1 MITWAGQKLLL
12 GHWDGLLNFTK
23 QAQKQKQ
30 MKTSKPKTIKM
41 KTKPVDKTEAPVV
54 KVDKKTVVKR
64 AIKKVA
70 FPKKL
75 KRQIEEEI
83 GAPVTIVGKEKK
95 KLVKMAEKEAVML
108 FTGIKKGMDK
118 SIILNP
124 KTNSKAS
131 KNKTANKSKK
141 NSIKVTGK
149 AVKQE
154 VKLDAKDKLFKIVE
168 KKGKKSPKKKVSVK
182 KASVKKVAKV
192 SKTKSVTAP
201 KVEVANKVTKLKVW
215 MMEHGINQ
223 KELAKNTSLS
233 TNTINRLVNNGH
245 ATKSIIKLVSYELK
259 ISVEQIT
266 ELLKFSEPISHE
278 SNN

>member
-1 MITWAGQKLLL
+1 
-12 GHWDGLLNFTK
+12 
-23 QAQKQKQ
+23 
-30 MKTSKPKTIKM
+30 M